1 MSPRAPKLDWHIY
14 RVFRVGTGGLMIIS
28 LGLFEEG
35 TVLTREMEK
44 KYTDFML
51 KHLGPYGSLQMPSI
65 FSKWYWYT
73 RLLS

>member
-1 MSPRAPKLDWHIY
+1 ML
-14 RVFRVGTGGLMIIS
+14 IS

-51 KHLGPYGSLQMPSI
+51 QHLGPYG
-65 FSKWYWYT
+65 FSKCQASSVSGTGMQGYCHKLKYF
-73 RLLS
+73 LHI

>member
-1 MSPRAPKLDWHIY
+1 
-14 RVFRVGTGGLMIIS
+14 MIIS

-35 TVLTREMEK
+35 AVLTREMEK

-65 FSKWYWYT
+65 FSKWYWYA